1 MFTNLE
7 ICKSESHKSAF
18 HFLLYL
24 QENSE
29 FNLSNKVMIFV
40 DSNASSVFLKWFDL
54 QIQISSL
61 KVYRKIN
68 KISTPLTKL
77 TILLPLPLAGTQEW
91 L

>member
-1 MFTNLE
+1 
-7 ICKSESHKSAF
+7 
-18 HFLLYL
+18 
-24 QENSE
+24 
-29 FNLSNKVMIFV
+29 MIFV
-40 DSNASSVFLKWFDL
+40 DSNASSAFLKWFDL